1 MKRKEITKFLAVLL
15 SATMIAGSGT
25 PIAAAEFVTD
35 VTEDVAVQ
43 DVEDDAE
50 DVEAADEFGDGAQTA
65 TEVTENSAAV
75 DLFSDAADTP
85 TASSVTI

>member
-1 MKRKEITKFLAVLL
+1 MNRKEITKFLAVLL

-50 DVEAADEFGDGAQTA
+50 DVECYE
-65 TEVTENSAAV
+65 
-75 DLFSDAADTP
+75 
-85 TASSVTI
+85 SSGRFLR

>member
-1 MKRKEITKFLAVLL
+1 MKKKEITKFLAVLL

-35 VTEDVAVQ
+35 ATEDVAVQ

-50 DVEAADEFGDGAQTA
+50 DVEAADEFGDGAHVETVVLLQRK
-65 TEVTENSAAV
+65 NM
-75 DLFSDAADTP
+75 
-85 TASSVTI
+85 